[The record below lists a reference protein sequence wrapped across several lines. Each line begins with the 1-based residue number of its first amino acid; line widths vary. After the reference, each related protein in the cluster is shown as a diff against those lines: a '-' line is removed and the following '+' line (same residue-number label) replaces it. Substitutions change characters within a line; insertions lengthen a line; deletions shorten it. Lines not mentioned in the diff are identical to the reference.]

1 MAKCIKCAGIVFFA
15 IFISCLLLVC
25 YSVAYTLQENNS
37 NANLTKDESITS
49 TATYAS
55 VTIAE
60 EILLDGKTCKEQAEK
75 WSQAIEKSLTGK
87 HILVTLMADWIAES
101 DASYTTS
108 FGTGVGLNE
117 GRIQVPPTANITLDL
132 NGHTISRN
140 LTAVRRRGQVI
151 VLYQSTLTIKDSQ
164 FDTAKILDAYKA
176 NPNRDLS
183 VFGAGKIT
191 GGFDDNN
198 AGAIYMEDNCLLT
211 INSGMICNNTGF
223 NGGAV
228 HSHINSTLIMNN
240 GLICNNIANSNANN
254 NGGGIYADSHSNIII
269 NGGLIHKNMANGF
282 GGGIYCVVGDSS
294 ISGGIISYN
303 KALTSIGE
311 GGGVFYDATNVNIT
325 GGTYEYNYSEH
336 CGGGIRIGGDCDTA
350 FVSGA
355 YINNNESKTYGGGIR
370 MASSLSCEGTVKD
383 CTIINNKAGVRGGG
397 ATFEVNIKIGAG
409 LKIYNNTLNGKINNL
424 GVIATLKIIEN
435 LMKDGKNTNIGIT
448 HYDNVNFTSGYTSS
462 GNTLSP
468 DRFFF
473 SDVDGHIITKNSNE
487 VMLKTGTKPTAKINW
502 SWGSNANEKTTNSS
516 VILPYKTGGY
526 NISIGG
532 GSFYKNTTASNKVS
546 GTSFAIAEP
555 GNYAF
560 YADGI
565 YLNPTFNVT
574 IEKAKTKI
582 AKPVNKQYVFMYTNN
597 SQINFMPENFDANT
611 MEIKYNRQTL
621 PGKYTAV
628 VKLKDNYNTTWTD
641 GSIANLNY
649 DFEIIHSDIL
659 PNDISGYEYIY
670 KDNNV
675 RKTYS
680 SGKYF
685 HKVNDTDITLINGNN
700 RYVMGGIRVN
710 TKLSV
715 FLSNLRNDLNLI
727 KVYDNNNAVIYD
739 GIASNGE
746 ITDSVGTQ
754 IVGTGYRVELFEN
767 STSTTA
773 FDTVYLSV
781 LGDINGDGRISA
793 SDIAY
798 IREIAKDN
806 SILNTMSLEN
816 VLAAMINNKGNV
828 TNIDSEILH
837 NVISGNIDI
846 TTFLS
851 TAENETN
858 NYTYL
863 ILNKENGKY
872 ERIVSETA
880 TNVLGNISVNTK
892 LSEFKAKL
900 ATLGVNTAQIAI
912 YNNQDTQITDDN
924 AIVGTGWYYEIN
936 GSGRTYISVLGDLNG
951 DGRLSA
957 SDIMYLN
964 NLVTNGYTAIEDYV
978 ILAALILNT
987 GSITKADSVVLTTI
1001 LDNNYKLNNY

>member
-1 MAKCIKCAGIVFFA
+1 MAKCIKRVGIVFFA

-25 YSVAYTLQENNS
+25 CSLTYTLQEASS
-37 NANLTKDESITS
+37 NANLTNDEKITN
-49 TATYAS
+49 TATYES
-55 VTIAE
+55 VPIAE
-60 EILLDGKTCKEQAEK
+60 EILLDGKTCSEQAEK

-108 FGTGVGLNE
+108 FGTGAGLNE

-132 NGHTISRN
+132 NGHTISRE
-140 LTAVRRRGQVI
+140 LTAARRRGQVI

-164 FDTAKILDAYKA
+164 FDYAKILDAYKA
-176 NPNRDLS
+176 NPDRDLS

-311 GGGVFYDATNVNIT
+311 GGGVFYDTTNVNIT
-325 GGTYEYNYSEH
+325 GGIYEYNYSEH
-336 CGGGIRIGGDCDTA
+336 CGGGIRIGGICDSVN
-350 FVSGA
+350 VSGA
-355 YINNNESKTYGGGIR
+355 YINNNESNTYAGGLRI
-370 MASSLSCEGTVKD
+370 ASSLTCEGIVKD
-383 CTIINNKAGVRGGG
+383 CTIINNNAGQRFGGG
-397 ATFEVNIKIGAG
+397 ASFEVSTKIGAG
-409 LKIYNNTLNGKINNL
+409 LKIYNNTLNGEINNL

-435 LMKDGKNTNIGIT
+435 LMKDGKNTYIGIT
-448 HYDNVNFTSGYTSS
+448 YIGSGNFASDYTSS
-462 GNTLSP
+462 GNTMSP

-473 SDVDGHIITKNSNE
+473 SDKDGYIVAKNSNE
-487 VMLKTGTKPTAKINW
+487 VMLKTGTKPTSKINW
-502 SWGSNANEKTTNSS
+502 SWGATANEKTTNSS
-516 VILPYKTGGY
+516 VTLPYKSGGY

-532 GSFYKNTTASNKVS
+532 GSFYKNTTASNKVN
-546 GTSFAIAEP
+546 GTTFAIVEP

-560 YADGI
+560 YADGN

-574 IEKAKTKI
+574 IEKTKTKI

-649 DFEIIHSDIL
+649 DFEIIHSGIL

-675 RKTYS
+675 RKSYS

-700 RYVMGGIRVN
+700 RYVMGGISVN

-715 FLSNLRNDLNLI
+715 FLSNLRNDLKLI
-727 KVYDNNNAVIYD
+727 KVYDNNNVVVFD

-746 ITDSVGTQ
+746 ITDSVGKQ
-754 IVGTGYRVELFEN
+754 IVGTGYKVELFEN
-767 STSTTA
+767 STSATA

-781 LGDINGDGRISA
+781 LGDINGDGRITA

-798 IREIAKDN
+798 LREIAKDN
-806 SILNTMSLEN
+806 SILNSIDVEYR
-816 VLAAMINNKGNV
+816 LAAMVNNKGGV

-846 TTFLS
+846 TTFFS
-851 TAENETN
+851 TAKNETT

-863 ILNKENGKY
+863 TLNKENEKY
-872 ERIVSETA
+872 NRVVSETA
-880 TNVLGNISVNTK
+880 TNVIGNVAVNTK
-892 LSEFKAKL
+892 VSEFKANL
-900 ATLGVNTAQIAI
+900 AILGVNTAGITI
-912 YNNQDTQITDDN
+912 YKNEQVLDDN
-924 AIVGTGWYYEIN
+924 AIVGTGCYFEIA
-936 GSGRTYISVLGDLNG
+936 GVKTYISVLGDLNG
-951 DGRLSA
+951 DGRISA

-964 NLVTNGYTAIEDYV
+964 QIMNGDKEIFQDYQ
-978 ILAALILNT
+978 ILSALILNT
-987 GSITKADSVVLTTI
+987 GGITSADSAVLMGI
-1001 LDNNYKLNNY
+1001 LEKSSNLNNY